1 MKTYSIVTSAS
12 AIALAA
18 VIAGSIVFGAAPA
31 DSREPLAASAPTAS
45 GPATDAH
52 LPPIPLTGYT
62 IAVNGKQLEP
72 EALPYLAGETMLVPL
87 RSMAEA
93 LGATVSFDE
102 TAGSVTATKDG
113 SSVVLI
119 PGSQAA
125 MKNGTAV
132 QLPAAPVR
140 DGDTVLVPLRFVAE
154 AFGTSVKWDGAAK
167 RVTAES
173 EDYLLPAV
181 GSYAKLKELLAGAQ
195 DQGITIGPEDRIQVS
210 VMEDSVVARPEMASS
225 AAQKQDASAA
235 PAGDFSATNVQ
246 VQGVD
251 EGDVVKTDGEFIY
264 QVNDSRVMIVRAAPA
279 DKMSLES
286 VLPLEEKAMV
296 IQELYVDG
304 DRLTVIGSSS
314 RKQEQKS
321 TSVTSAEE
329 GAPVGGTAT
338 KRLIAPAVQS
348 TVKTLVYDIADR
360 KAPKLLREVET
371 EGSYVSS
378 RRIEGEVYVITNRH
392 LNRYGI
398 IQDNGEAAAVPAYR
412 DSAVSDQWT
421 KTTYDD
427 IRYFPDSLYSAYLV
441 VAGISTASPAAPAE
455 VSVYL
460 GSAQNVFASADHLYA
475 AFPRRLVSDERV
487 KPAEG
492 ASPDVAAEYVRIN
505 VDEITQVYKFR
516 LNGGKVSFA
525 AKGQVPG
532 TVLNQFSMDEHNGY
546 FRIATTKGKQ
556 WGRAGEKLTNNVYV
570 LNEDMG
576 MSGQIEGI
584 APGESI
590 YSVRFMGNRGY
601 MVTFQKVDPLFVLDF
616 SNPASPSILGQLKIP
631 GYSDYLH
638 PYDENHL
645 IGFGKDAV
653 VVTDE
658 RYEKSPQP
666 AGGTAYYQGMKVSM
680 FDVSDVS
687 NPKELFQTVIGD
699 RGTDSELL
707 RNHKALL
714 FSREKNLL
722 AFPVTV
728 AEVPAAQKND
738 ATAYGQFAFQ
748 GAYVYHVDLQEG
760 FRLRDTVTHLSED
773 ELKKTGGN
781 LYGSKHEI
789 GRLLYIGDTLYSLSP
804 GQIRA
809 QSLDTLEETGRLTLP

>member
-1 MKTYSIVTSAS
+1 MKTFSILTVGS
-12 AIALAA
+12 AIALTA
-18 VIAGSIVFGAAPA
+18 VIAGSIVFGAVPA
-31 DSREPLAASAPTAS
+31 DSQEPPFAASAPTAS
-45 GPATDAH
+45 GPAMDTH
-52 LPPIPLTGYT
+52 LPPVPLTGYT
-62 IAVNGKQLEP
+62 ITVNGKQLESDV
-72 EALPYLAGETMLVPL
+72 LPYLAGETMLLPL
-87 RSMAEA
+87 RSLAEA
-93 LGATVSFDE
+93 LGATVTVDE
-102 TAGSVTATKDG
+102 TAGSVTAAKDG
-113 SSVVLI
+113 SSVVLT

-140 DGDTVLVPLRFVAE
+140 DRDTVLVPLRFVAE
-154 AFGTSVKWDGAAK
+154 AFATSVKWDGAAK

-173 EDYLLPAV
+173 EDYLLPVV

-195 DQGITIGPEDRIQVS
+195 SPGMTIGPEDRAQVFLK
-210 VMEDSVVARPEMASS
+210 EDSAVIQPEAAASI
-225 AAQKQDASAA
+225 AQIQATSEAKS
-235 PAGDFSATNVQ
+235 GDFSATNVQ

-264 QVNDSRVMIVRAAPA
+264 QVNGSRVMIVRAAPA

-286 VLPLEEKAMV
+286 VLQLEEKAMA

-314 RKQEQKS
+314 RKQEPESSSPSSPIKGKS
-321 TSVTSAEE
+321 KKLP
-329 GAPVGGTAT
+329 GNTA
-338 KRLIAPAVQS
+338 

-378 RRIEGEVYVITNRH
+378 RRIEGEVYVIANRY

-398 IQDNGEAAAVPAYR
+398 IQNNGEADAVPAYR
-412 DSAVSDQWT
+412 DTAMSGQWT
-421 KTTYDD
+421 AATYDD

-441 VAGISTASPAAPAE
+441 VAGINTASPAAPAE

-475 AFPRRLVSDERV
+475 AIPRRQVGEGQVRT
-487 KPAEG
+487 AEG
-492 ASPDVAAEYVRIN
+492 ASADTAVEYIRIN
-505 VDEITQVYKFR
+505 VDETTEVYKFR
-516 LNGGKVSFA
+516 LDSGKVRFA

-546 FRIATTKGKQ
+546 FRIATTKGKE

-576 MSGQIEGI
+576 ISGQIEGI

-616 SNPASPSILGQLKIP
+616 SNPTSPSILGQLKIP

-658 RYEKSPQP
+658 RYEKSSQP
-666 AGGTAYYQGMKVSM
+666 ADGTAYYQGIKVSM
-680 FDVSDVS
+680 FDVTDVTR
-687 NPKELFQTVIGD
+687 PKELFQTVIGD

-714 FSREKNLL
+714 FSRDKNLL

-728 AEVPAAQKND
+728 AEVPANQKNNPI
-738 ATAYGQFAFQ
+738 AYGQFAFQ

-773 ELKKTGGN
+773 ELKKTGGS
-781 LYGSKHEI
+781 LYGSNHEI

-809 QSLDTLEETGRLTLP
+809 QSLETLAETGRIALP

>member
-1 MKTYSIVTSAS
+1 MKRNAAAALVLGAL
-12 AIALAA
+12 LAA
-18 VIAGSIVFGAAPA
+18 GGVSAG
-31 DSREPLAASAPTAS
+31 LLQYASTATAGPDHTLPPSVTAS
-45 GPATDAH
+45 T
-52 LPPIPLTGYT
+52 PPGTSLDGFTVE
-62 IAVNGKQLEP
+62 VNGQ
-72 EALPYLAGETMLVPL
+72 ALVLDAPLRLAEETLLVPL
-87 RSMAEA
+87 RSIAEA
-93 LGATVSFDE
+93 LGATVDYDE
-102 TAGSVTATKDG
+102 AEGVITASKEANR
-113 SSVVLI
+113 VLLKAGDI
-119 PGSQAA
+119 QAQ
-125 MKNGTAV
+125 KNGTAV
-132 QLPAAPVR
+132 KLAAAPVR
-140 DGDTVLVPLRFVAE
+140 DGDTVLVPLRFFAE

-181 GSYAKLKELLAGAQ
+181 GSYTKLKELLAGAQ
-195 DQGITIGPEDRIQVS
+195 DQGLTIGPGDGMQVF
-210 VMEDSVVARPEMASS
+210 VMEDSAVARPEAAAS
-225 AAQKQDASAA
+225 AAQKQTTSAA
-235 PAGDFSATNVQ
+235 PTGDFSATNVQ

-251 EGDVVKTDGEFIY
+251 EGDVVKTDGEYIY
-264 QVNDSRVMIVRAAPA
+264 QVNGSRIMIVRAAPA
-279 DKMSLES
+279 DVMTLES
-286 VLPLEEKAMV
+286 VLQLEEKAFA

-314 RKQEQKS
+314 RKQELQS
-321 TSVTSAEE
+321 PNGSSAKENLS
-329 GAPVGGTAT
+329 VGGTAA
-338 KRLIAPAVQS
+338 KRLVAPAAPS

-360 KAPKLLREVET
+360 KTPKLLREVET

-378 RRIEGEVYVITNRH
+378 RRIGGEVYVIANRY

-398 IQDNGEAAAVPAYR
+398 IQGSGESAAVPAYR
-412 DSAVSDQWT
+412 DTAASGQWT
-421 KTTYDD
+421 EAKYED

-441 VAGISTASPAAPAE
+441 VAGINTASPAAPAE

-460 GSAQNVFASADHLYA
+460 GSAENVFASADHLYA
-475 AFPRRLVSDERV
+475 AFPRRQVKEERV
-487 KPAEG
+487 KPAAG
-492 ASPDVAAEYVRIN
+492 ASADVAAEYIRIN
-505 VDEITQVYKFR
+505 VDESTEVYKFR
-516 LNGGKVSFA
+516 LDGGKVSFA

-546 FRIATTKGKQ
+546 FRIATTKGKE

-576 MSGQIEGI
+576 ISGQIEGI

-666 AGGTAYYQGMKVSM
+666 ADGTAYYQGMKISM
-680 FDVSDVS
+680 FDVTDVS
-687 NPKELFQTVIGD
+687 RPKELFQTVIGD

-714 FSREKNLL
+714 FSRDKNLL

-728 AEVPAAQKND
+728 AEVPAGQKNNPM
-738 ATAYGQFAFQ
+738 AYGQFAFQ
-748 GAYVYHVDLQEG
+748 GAYVYHVDLKEG

-773 ELKKTGGN
+773 ELKKAGGS
-781 LYGSKHEI
+781 LYGSSHQI

-809 QSLDTLEETGRLTLP
+809 QNLETLVETGRLELP